1 MTAPSADHCGQWK
14 ISGCDNAQ
22 PHGPAEPETGLFHH
36 WALTPCALMQCAPAS
51 DAFFPQAFD
60 CRASC
65 SCRYALATS
74 RCSHPLAACTRWLLA
89 PARCSHLLFALP
101 HSLRSPTR
109 CSPPLAAL
117 PHSLLSPPTRCS
129 SQLAALHRTLLSPA
143 RFSPPLPARH
153 GPHHAPFR
161 LPWFYSLGFQP
172 QGCQPSAPS
181 CCSRPFGALNL
192 SSPTIRSSLCRLPAG
207 LGAENLVCGVFSVLG
222 RHAGAFGG
230 RRCRR
235 PCQQAA

>member
-117 PHSLLSPPTRCS
+117 PPHSLLFPARCSPPHAALPCSLLSPAPCTSWTAPRSLPSTLVLFAGIPAAGMPAVGALLLFPTVWGS
-129 SQLAALHRTLLSPA
+129 QPLFTDDSQLVVPSSGGVGGGKP
-143 RFSPPLPARH
+143 
-153 GPHHAPFR
+153 R
-161 LPWFYSLGFQP
+161 L
-172 QGCQPSAPS
+172 
-181 CCSRPFGALNL
+181 R
-192 SSPTIRSSLCRLPAG
+192 RL
-207 LGAENLVCGVFSVLG
+207 
-222 RHAGAFGG
+222 
-230 RRCRR
+230 
-235 PCQQAA
+235 

>member
-74 RCSHPLAACTRWLLA
+74 RCSHPLAARTRSLLA
-89 PARCSHLLFALP
+89 PAGCLHPLAARTRSLLAP
-101 HSLRSPTR
+101 AR

-117 PHSLLSPPTRCS
+117 PHPLLSPPRCS
-129 SQLAALHRTLLSPA
+129 PPPPRCSPQLAALHRSLLSPA
-143 RFSPPLPARH
+143 RSSPPLPERH
-153 GPHHAPFR
+153 GPHHAPIR
-161 LPWFYSLGFQP
+161 LPWLYPLGF
-172 QGCQPSAPS
+172 
-181 CCSRPFGALNL
+181 
-192 SSPTIRSSLCRLPAG
+192 
-207 LGAENLVCGVFSVLG
+207 
-222 RHAGAFGG
+222 
-230 RRCRR
+230 
-235 PCQQAA
+235 